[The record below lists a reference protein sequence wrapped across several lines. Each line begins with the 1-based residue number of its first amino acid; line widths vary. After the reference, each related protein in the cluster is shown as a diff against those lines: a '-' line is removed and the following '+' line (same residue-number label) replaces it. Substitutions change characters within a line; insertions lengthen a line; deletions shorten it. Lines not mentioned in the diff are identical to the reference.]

1 MSNTALRPNIQ
12 MGTTVTRA
20 SNIDEALQMA
30 NLDWGLNVLPAENL
44 TVMTDEGM
52 TETSIPG
59 MRLVTRDDTHLTLGV
74 VGNRYAPLSNSEV
87 FGLGEHLIAQGAQ
100 ILDAGEVDNGRRVF
114 MNFSIPDSTVT
125 IGKDDVVDFS
135 ISVRANHDGR
145 GDVTA
150 SLLCKRLIC
159 SNGMIAT
166 IPSLPHTF
174 SVRHTRNAA
183 ARMVEA
189 HQIFQGAVRY
199 AKEFAALAHEL
210 LNTPFSRREFSNY
223 IAAIYPAPGKDE
235 GRTRTIWENR
245 HAALMEMFS
254 TAPTNEAGRGTA
266 WNAYN
271 SLTEYVD
278 WVAPVRG
285 EGNEVDIRTRR
296 QFDGAG
302 QSIKDRGF
310 ALLNA

>member
-1 MSNTALRPNIQ
+1 MSTIAIRPNVQ

-30 NLDWGLNVLPAENL
+30 DLDWGLNVLPADNL

-74 VGNRYAPLSNSEV
+74 VGNRYAPLSNSDV
-87 FGLGEHLIAQGAQ
+87 FGVGEHLIAQGAQ
-100 ILDAGEVDNGRRVF
+100 ILNAGEVDGGRRVF
-114 MNFSIPDSTVT
+114 MNFSIPDSRAT
-125 IGKDDVVDFS
+125 IGQNDLVDFS
-135 ISVRANHDGR
+135 ISIRANHDGR

-150 SLLCKRLIC
+150 SLVGKRLIC
-159 SNGMIAT
+159 SNGMTAK

-183 ARMVEA
+183 ARMGEA
-189 HQIFQGAVRY
+189 RAIFQGAVRY
-199 AKEFAALAHEL
+199 AKEFAAIAQEL
-210 LNTPFSRREFSNY
+210 LDTPFTRREFSDY
-223 IAAIYPAPGKDE
+223 IAAIYPEPGKGE

-245 HAALMEMFS
+245 RAALMQLFS
-254 TAPTNEAGRGTA
+254 AAPTNEAGRGTA

-271 SLTEYVD
+271 AVTEYVD
-278 WVAPVRG
+278 WVTPVRG
-285 EGNEVDIRTRR
+285 GGDETDIRTRR